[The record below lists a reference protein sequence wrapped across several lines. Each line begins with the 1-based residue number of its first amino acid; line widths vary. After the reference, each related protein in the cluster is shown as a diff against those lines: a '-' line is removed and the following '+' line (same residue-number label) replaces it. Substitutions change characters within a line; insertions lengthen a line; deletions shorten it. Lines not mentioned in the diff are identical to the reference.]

1 MRQLKL
7 NDKCNHETLIAYGF
21 KKYGANYKMFVPL
34 YKKNDETL
42 IEYEIV
48 ILLADKHIQ
57 NTVVDVCND
66 SLYMAYYDQSE
77 YGRNLVLEK
86 VKSEVSKILNDL
98 ADKDII
104 TKGCSD
110 IE

>member
-7 NDKCNHETLIAYGF
+7 NDKCNHDILINYGF
-21 KKYGANYKMFVPL
+21 KKNGMDYKMFIPL

-42 IEYEIV
+42 IEYETLIS
-48 ILLADKHIQ
+48 LANKHIESA
-57 NTVVDVCND
+57 VVDVCND

-86 VKSEVSKILNDL
+86 VKSEVSKIL
-98 ADKDII
+98 KDMEEKGII
-104 TKGCSD
+104 AKGRF
-110 IE
+110 

>member
-7 NDKCNHETLIAYGF
+7 NDKCNHDTLINFGF
-21 KKYGANYKMFVPL
+21 KKYGMDYKIFIPL

-48 ILLADKHIQ
+48 ISLANKHIESA
-57 NTVVDVCND
+57 VVDVCND

-86 VKSEVSKILNDL
+86 VKSEVSKIL
-98 ADKDII
+98 KDMEEKGII
-104 TKGCSD
+104 AKGCF
-110 IE
+110 

>member
-1 MRQLKL
+1 MKQLGL
-7 NDKCNHETLIAYGF
+7 SIRCNHDALLDFGF
-21 KKYGANYKMFVPL
+21 KKYGMDYKMFIPL

-48 ILLADKHIQ
+48 ISLADKHIQ

-86 VKSEVSKILNDL
+86 VKSAIDKILNDL
-98 ADKDII
+98 ADRDII

>member
-1 MRQLKL
+1 MKQLGL
-7 NDKCNHETLIAYGF
+7 SIRCNHDALLDFGF
-21 KKYGANYKMFVPL
+21 KKYGMDYKMFIPL

-48 ILLADKHIQ
+48 ISLADKHIQ